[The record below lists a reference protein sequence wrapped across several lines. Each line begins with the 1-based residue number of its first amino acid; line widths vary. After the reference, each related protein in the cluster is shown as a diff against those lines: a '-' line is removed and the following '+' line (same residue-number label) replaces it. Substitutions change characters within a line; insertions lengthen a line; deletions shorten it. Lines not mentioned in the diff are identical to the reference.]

1 MNMAHSRPCDA
12 KDSIAY
18 QTGIL
23 EDVSRTFALTI
34 PQLPG
39 QLRHAVGNAYLLCR
53 IADTIE
59 DSTALTARQKT
70 AFADRLI
77 AVINGREDP
86 DAFAADLSELLSD
99 STSSSEL
106 DLVTNTA
113 HVINITSQLTDVQ
126 RRAIERCVRIMTDGM
141 MEFQQNAGVG
151 GLESIKDMDRYCYC
165 VAGVVGEMLTEM
177 FCDYSAEIGSQR
189 DELLSL
195 AVSFGQ
201 GLQMTNILKDMW
213 EDRLRGACWLPRE
226 VFSETGVELESVV
239 AGRED
244 PRMAKGVRELVA
256 IAMQHLD
263 GALRYILIIPAKETG
278 IRRHCLWALGFAVLT
293 LRRIHSTP
301 AYSKGDDVKIS
312 RRSVKA
318 VIAATNLLTRSD
330 TALRLLFAAMTI
342 GLPRAGSRA

>member
-1 MNMAHSRPCDA
+1 MAHSRPRDT

-39 QLRHAVGNAYLLCR
+39 GLRDAVGNAYLLCR

-59 DSTALTARQKT
+59 DSTELTARQKS

-86 DAFAADLSELLSD
+86 DAFADDLTGSLSD
-99 STSSSEL
+99 STSGSEL
-106 DLVTNTA
+106 DLVANTA
-113 HVINITSQLTDVQ
+113 HVVNITTQLTDVQ
-126 RRAIERCVRIMTDGM
+126 RRAIERCVRIMTNGM
-141 MEFQQNAGVG
+141 MEFQQDAGVG
-151 GLESIKDMDRYCYC
+151 GLESIEDMDRYCYC

-177 FCDYSAEIGSQR
+177 FCEHSTEMGAQR
-189 DELLSL
+189 EELLSL

-226 VFSETGVELESVV
+226 VFGRAGVELGSVV
-239 AGRED
+239 AGSED
-244 PRMAKGVRELVA
+244 PRMATGVRELVA
-256 IAMQHLD
+256 IAMHHLD
-263 GALRYILIIPAKETG
+263 GALNYVLIIPAKETG

-293 LRRIHSTP
+293 LRRIHATP
-301 AYSKGDDVKIS
+301 TYSNGDDVKIS

-330 TALRLLFAAMTI
+330 TALRLLFAAMTL
-342 GLPRAGSRA
+342 GLPRTGSRA